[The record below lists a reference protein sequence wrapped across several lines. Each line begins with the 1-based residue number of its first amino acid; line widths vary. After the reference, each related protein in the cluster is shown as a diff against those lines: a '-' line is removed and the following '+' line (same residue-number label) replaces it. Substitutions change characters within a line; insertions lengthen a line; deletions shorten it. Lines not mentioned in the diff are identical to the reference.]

1 VDHFTYEE
9 FLMTKNPRKRR
20 EFDTSFKLE
29 VVRMVKD
36 QGLSVTDVCRTMD
49 LGETVVR
56 RWIKQYETELNGQ
69 SGIGKPLTA
78 EQQRIRQLEA
88 ENRQLRMDTD
98 ILKNRPTRPA
108 EALMNR
114 NSRRVHWMYARTV
127 AVSFLEV

>member
-1 VDHFTYEE
+1 VDHLTYEE
-9 FLMTKNPRKRR
+9 FLMTKNRRKRR

-36 QGLSVTDVCRTMD
+36 QGLSVSDVCRTMD

-69 SGIGKPLTA
+69 SGTGKPLTA

-88 ENRQLRMDTD
+88 ENRQLRMDND
-98 ILKNRPTRPA
+98 ILKKA
-108 EALMNR
+108 SAFF
-114 NSRRVHWMYARTV
+114 ARE
-127 AVSFLEV
+127 LK